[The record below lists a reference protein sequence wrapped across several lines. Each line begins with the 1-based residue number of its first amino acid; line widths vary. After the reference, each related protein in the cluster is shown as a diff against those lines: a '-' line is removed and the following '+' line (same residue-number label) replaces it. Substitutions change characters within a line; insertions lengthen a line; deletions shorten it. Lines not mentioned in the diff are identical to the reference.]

1 MPNYILIHGNFHEI
15 PDDALMHYGVKGMK
29 WGVRRDVRILANH
42 RYNQQKN
49 KIKNSY
55 DAGKIDKNQKN
66 MKLRAAK
73 SMKRDYLSGVQQ
85 KYKNAKTDEERE
97 SLDNSIMNKAVKE
110 VPNLH
115 IKRGLAVANQALRA
129 AGIASA
135 VVIGGAGAAVSAA
148 AATGLAGA
156 YAVGT
161 AVNVAAETGAAWV
174 GRKLLDVTA

>member
-1 MPNYILIHGNFHEI
+1 MDGYEYSDVLQ
-15 PDDALMHYGVKGMK
+15 HYGVKGMK

-42 RYNQQKN
+42 RYNQRKD
-49 KIKNSY
+49 KINIEY
-55 DAGKIDKNQKN
+55 NTGKISREQKN

-73 SMKRDYLSGVQQ
+73 SMKKEYLFNTQQ

-115 IKRGLAVANQALRA
+115 VKRGLAVANQALRA

-135 VVIGGAGAAVSAA
+135 VVVGGVGIGVSAA